1 MIDLRFPTALQMV
14 LSLAVAERKGERCTS
29 AALASGL
36 GANPV
41 LVRKLA
47 VPLVADGIVMSS
59 TGKNGGLKLGR
70 SPDAITLKDIYLSVT
85 DEKSLFTGRPDVP
98 NVCVVSRNITTF
110 FGEVSSSVDQAVMA
124 QLASVT
130 VADSLTRI
138 EALDE
143 QRTGS

>member
-1 MIDLRFPTALQMV
+1 MIDVRFPTALQMV
-14 LSLAVAERKGERCTS
+14 LSLAVAGRKGERCTS

-47 VPLVADGIVMSS
+47 VPLVADGIIISS
-59 TGKNGGLKLGR
+59 TGKKGGLKLGR
-70 SPDAITLKDIYLSVT
+70 SPDAITLKDVYLSVT
-85 DEKSLFTGRPDVP
+85 DQKSLFTGRSDVP
-98 NVCVVSRNITTF
+98 SVCVVSRNITSF
-110 FGEVSSSVDQAVMA
+110 FGEVSSGVDQVVLDK
-124 QLASVT
+124 LASVT
-130 VADSLTRI
+130 VADSLARI

>member
-1 MIDLRFPTALQMV
+1 MIDVRFPTAIQMV

-47 VPLVADGIVMSS
+47 VPLAADGIIISS

-70 SPDAITLKDIYLSVT
+70 SPGAITLRDVYLSVT
-85 DEKSLFTGRPDVP
+85 DEKSLFTGRSDVP
-98 NVCVVSRNITTF
+98 NVCIVSRNITNF
-110 FGEVSSSVDQAVMA
+110 FGEVSSGVDRVVLD

-130 VADSLTRI
+130 VADSLARI
-138 EALDE
+138 EVLE
-143 QRTGS
+143 ERRTAS

>member
-1 MIDLRFPTALQMV
+1 MIDVRFPTAIQMV

-47 VPLVADGIVMSS
+47 VPLVADGIILSS
-59 TGKNGGLKLGR
+59 TGKTGGLKLGR
-70 SPDAITLKDIYLSVT
+70 PPEAITLKDVYLSVT
-85 DEKSLFTGRPDVP
+85 DDKSLFTGRSDVP
-98 NVCVVSRNITTF
+98 NVCIVSRNITSF
-110 FGEVSSSVDQAVMA
+110 FGEVSSGVDRVVMD

-130 VADSLTRI
+130 VADSLARI
-138 EALDE
+138 ETLEE